1 MERWRDEG
9 RAEERSELG
18 FMPWI
23 RVFRVGFRDLRL
35 CLVAEAR
42 KSWAEAWREER
53 SRFSI

>member
-1 MERWRDEG
+1 MERWRDKG